1 MGETI
6 PALLANASV
15 EQGMREHGFGVDHR
29 FLAVAII
36 LKHRQYPGH
45 LLCER
50 SLEDVPVEGPEGID
64 EDDPVNSDYNM
75 KLTKFS
81 FQVDR
86 SWKAQLSSL
95 NESIKSSKLEASC
108 CAPWFQDILH
118 LESPE
123 SGDQSAS
130 VPSWAFI
137 PQGLPHRQYSFPW
150 KSPTKTRDPGRLWK
164 RMHISEQEEPLE
176 LACVSVTGFT
186 ALFTWSVERTGCS
199 IALWDLETQAMQC
212 FSLGKK
218 CIPVDSDGDQQ
229 LCLVLTGENVLR
241 QVGIHRREHL
251 SYLFYYCCPG
261 DVEHGFGVD
270 HRFLAVAIILK
281 HRQYPGHLLCERSL
295 EDVPVEGP
303 EGIDEDDPVNSDYN
317 MKLTKFSFQVDR
329 SWKAQLSSLNESIKS
344 SKLEAS
350 CCAPWFQ
357 DILHLESPESGDQSA
372 SVPSWAFIPQGLPHR
387 QYSFPWKSPTKTR
400 DPGRLWKR
408 MHISEQEEPLEL
420 ACVSVTGFTALFTW
434 SVERTGCSIA
444 LWDLETQAMQCFS
457 LGKKCI
463 PVDSDGDQQ
472 LCLVLTENGLCLI
485 LFGLTQEEFLNRL
498 MIHGSARTVD
508 SLCHLNGWGLCSI
521 PMHALEVTE
530 LNVWRILLD
539 NPSVLYS
546 DYRLL

>member
-1 MGETI
+1 
-6 PALLANASV
+6 
-15 EQGMREHGFGVDHR
+15 
-29 FLAVAII
+29 
-36 LKHRQYPGH
+36 
-45 LLCER
+45 
-50 SLEDVPVEGPEGID
+50 
-64 EDDPVNSDYNM
+64 M

-150 KSPTKTRDPGRLWK
+150 KSPAKTRDPGRLWK

-218 CIPVDSDGDQQ
+218 CIPVDSG
-229 LCLVLTGENVLR
+229 
-241 QVGIHRREHL
+241 
-251 SYLFYYCCPG
+251 
-261 DVEHGFGVD
+261 
-270 HRFLAVAIILK
+270 
-281 HRQYPGHLLCERSL
+281 
-295 EDVPVEGP
+295 
-303 EGIDEDDPVNSDYN
+303 
-317 MKLTKFSFQVDR
+317 
-329 SWKAQLSSLNESIKS
+329 
-344 SKLEAS
+344 
-350 CCAPWFQ
+350 
-357 DILHLESPESGDQSA
+357 
-372 SVPSWAFIPQGLPHR
+372 
-387 QYSFPWKSPTKTR
+387 
-400 DPGRLWKR
+400 
-408 MHISEQEEPLEL
+408 
-420 ACVSVTGFTALFTW
+420 
-434 SVERTGCSIA
+434 
-444 LWDLETQAMQCFS
+444 
-457 LGKKCI
+457 
-463 PVDSDGDQQ
+463 GDQQ

-508 SLCHLNGWGLCSI
+508 SLCHLNGWGRCSI